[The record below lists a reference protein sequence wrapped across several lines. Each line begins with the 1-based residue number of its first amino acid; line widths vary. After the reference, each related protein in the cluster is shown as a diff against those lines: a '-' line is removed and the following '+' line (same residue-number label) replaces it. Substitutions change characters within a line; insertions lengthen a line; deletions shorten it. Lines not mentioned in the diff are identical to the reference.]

1 MKIDSYKI
9 TQSSEIQKKKE
20 MQSDSKANK
29 NKSDSAKTTPAN
41 LNKIGDVLEM
51 SSDVRK
57 LKEIKTKIESG
68 YYDSPAVLR
77 EAAQRLLQSL

>member
-1 MKIDSYKI
+1 
-9 TQSSEIQKKKE
+9 
-20 MQSDSKANK
+20 
-29 NKSDSAKTTPAN
+29 
-41 LNKIGDVLEM
+41 LEM
-51 SSDVRK
+51 SNDVRK